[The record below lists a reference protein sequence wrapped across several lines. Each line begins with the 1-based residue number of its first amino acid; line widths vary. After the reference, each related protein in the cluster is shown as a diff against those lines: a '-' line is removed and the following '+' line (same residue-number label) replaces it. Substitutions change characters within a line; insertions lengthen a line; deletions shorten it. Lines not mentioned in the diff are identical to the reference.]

1 MSKKNKSKAKAA
13 AVQPAMPTIAAA
25 RKRSPFIPELGA
37 SFTFTP
43 AAFLQEKSAVLPGQQ
58 PVPRTVTGTIT
69 YINWAHSWFR
79 VTFKVNGVELSQ
91 GIKF

>member
-1 MSKKNKSKAKAA
+1 MSKKNKSKSKA

-37 SFTFTP
+37 PCTFTP
-43 AAFLQEKSAVLPGQQ
+43 TVFLQEKSAVLPGQQ
-58 PVPRTVTGTIT
+58 PVSRTVTGTIT
-69 YINWAHSWFR
+69 YINWAHGWFR
-79 VTFKVNGVELSQ
+79 VTYKVNGVELSQ

>member
-1 MSKKNKSKAKAA
+1 MAKKNKSKPKAA
-13 AVQPAMPTIAAA
+13 AQPAPAITPAA
-25 RKRSPFIPELGA
+25 RPRRPFVPVLGA
-37 SFTFTP
+37 PYTFTP

-79 VTFKVNGVELSQ
+79 VAYKVNGVELSQ

>member
-37 SFTFTP
+37 PVTFTP

-58 PVPRTVTGTIT
+58 PAPRTVTGTIT

-79 VTFKVNGVELSQ
+79 VTYKVNGVELSQ